1 MKKKIIKPCVLGLG
15 YVGLPLFLKL
25 QKKINTIGYDNNKLR
40 IIELNAKKDSNNEFS
55 KKDLIL
61 EKKSLFTYNK
71 NLIKDCNFFIVA
83 VPTPVLK
90 NNKPDLTYLKK
101 SCETIGKYLN
111 KEDIVFFEST
121 VYPGI
126 TENYCGKILQKVSGL
141 KLDTDFFVGYSPE
154 RINPGDKKHSI
165 DKIIKIVSANKNYAL
180 KIGKVIYQKV
190 AKKIILN
197 KNIKEAESA
206 KVIENIQR
214 DLNIGLM
221 NEIYKVC
228 LNSKINFSN
237 VIKLSSTKWN
247 FFRFNPG
254 LVGGHCLPVDPYYYS
269 YFAKSYGISTEILLA
284 GRRVNNSM
292 FKFIFKK
299 IKNHL
304 KNKNLKFKKSKIL
317 ILGLSYKKNVS
328 DLRNSYVI
336 KLAELIKKNSLK
348 LDIYDPLISS
358 LKVKKLN
365 LINELKL
372 DKYDII
378 INAVNHDIFKDKILT
393 IKKKKLNYIEL
404 F

>member
-1 MKKKIIKPCVLGLG
+1 MKKKIIKPCVVGLG

-25 QKKINTIGYDNNKLR
+25 QKKIDTIGYDNNKLR
-40 IIELNAKKDSNNEFS
+40 ITELIAKKDRNNEFS
-55 KKDLIL
+55 KKNLIL
-61 EKKSLFTYNK
+61 EKKSIFTYNK
-71 NLIKDCNFFIVA
+71 NFLKNCNFFIIA

-90 NNKPDLTYLKK
+90 NNKPDLTFLKK

-111 KEDIVFFEST
+111 KDDIVFFEST

-126 TENYCGKILQKVSGL
+126 TENFCGKILQKESGL
-141 KLDTDFFVGYSPE
+141 KLDADFFVGYSPE

-165 DKIIKIVSANKNYAL
+165 DKIVKIVSANKVYAL
-180 KIGKVIYQKV
+180 KIGKSIYQKV
-190 AKKIILN
+190 AKKIIIN

-247 FFRFNPG
+247 FLKFNPG

-269 YFAKSYGISTEILLA
+269 YFAKVYGVSTEILLA

-299 IKNHL
+299 IKNDLH
-304 KNKNLKFKKSKIL
+304 KKNLKLKRSKIL
-317 ILGLSYKKNVS
+317 MLGLSYKKNVS

-348 LDIYDPLISS
+348 LDIHDPLISS
-358 LKVKKLN
+358 VKVKKLN
-365 LINELKL
+365 LINKLKL
-372 DKYDII
+372 DNYDII
-378 INAVNHDIFKDKILT
+378 INAVNHDIFRNKIAM